1 MACPDRTE
9 PFRAEDGQS
18 SPKQRR
24 IRRRQGSLGRGTD
37 AAARWLPILGRL
49 REECLGALD
58 AAASARDE
66 PVICRLRGREL
77 ISIDCYLIQILGWHW
92 TCTNGC
98 SCWSPDEENRL
109 RFFLTHGC
117 ALRTELGASGCSV
130 VRRRD
135 KGRDP
140 DGRPAHWHSSAYSTT
155 VIPID
160 ASSTGQRLPHQV
172 APAPPHRHAPGPHT
186 VGFGF
191 RPCRRTGAPAR
202 EPDGTRP
209 QV

>member
-1 MACPDRTE
+1 MS
-9 PFRAEDGQS
+9 RA
-18 SPKQRR
+18 
-24 IRRRQGSLGRGTD
+24 L
-37 AAARWLPILGRL
+37 
-49 REECLGALD
+49 ALH
-58 AAASARDE
+58 ALQPETSRF
-66 PVICRLRGREL
+66 ICRILALEL
-77 ISIDCYLIQILGWHW
+77 ISIGCQPVLIAASRCYLIQMLRSAL
-92 TCTNGC
+92 TCTSGC

>member
-1 MACPDRTE
+1 MASHLLNS
-9 PFRAEDGQS
+9 G
-18 SPKQRR
+18 
-24 IRRRQGSLGRGTD
+24 GSDDARGPWV
-37 AAARWLPILGRL
+37 AARTPRRAGYRSLADCAKNVSGLL
-49 REECLGALD
+49 TLH
-58 AAASARDE
+58 ASARDE

-77 ISIDCYLIQILGWHW
+77 ISIDCYLIQMLGWHW